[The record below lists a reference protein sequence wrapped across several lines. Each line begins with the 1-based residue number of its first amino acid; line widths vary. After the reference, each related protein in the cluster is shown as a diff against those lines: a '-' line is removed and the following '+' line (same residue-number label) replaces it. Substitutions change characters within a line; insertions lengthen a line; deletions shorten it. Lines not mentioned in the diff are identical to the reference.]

1 MEIERKW
8 LVNIFQALDMIQG
21 IVPLK
26 ITQGYLNTMEDEYLI
41 RYRSV
46 NNLAFMM
53 ELKSKGHLSRQELGY
68 LITKEQFEE
77 GMKLCKTKVS
87 KKATAKYRLE
97 KGTTEFMQKKFIRFR
112 FALWRYKLTDI
123 QRIDLLFK
131 RLEKKYKVVKDQ
143 GKKFPTQRI
152 GITFAAQEKEY
163 NIFTNS
169 KTNRKNTT
177 EVYDFISTATFANND
192 PSTVG
197 MFEELKDK
205 VIKYYLKT
213 GKSPSMLDEA
223 SVKAAKH
230 FYVFF
235 VEA

>member
-87 KKATAKYRLE
+87 KKRYCLYLSNDKVAEVDLYNEWDFITVEVEFDTEGEADFFDVPSWFGKEVTYDAKY
-97 KGTTEFMQKKFIRFR
+97 K
-112 FALWRYKLTDI
+112 
-123 QRIDLLFK
+123 
-131 RLEKKYKVVKDQ
+131 
-143 GKKFPTQRI
+143 
-152 GITFAAQEKEY
+152 
-163 NIFTNS
+163 NIN
-169 KTNRKNTT
+169 
-177 EVYDFISTATFANND
+177 
-192 PSTVG
+192 
-197 MFEELKDK
+197 L
-205 VIKYYLKT
+205 
-213 GKSPSMLDEA
+213 
-223 SVKAAKH
+223 AK
-230 FYVFF
+230 
-235 VEA
+235 

>member
-1 MEIERKW
+1 MKIKILQQTKR
-8 LVNIFQALDMIQG
+8 G
-21 IVPLK
+21 IVTSIINRTSLK
-26 ITQGYLNTMEDEYLI
+26 NYIFFDKIKNRNVWIKPNFY
-41 RYRSV
+41 
-46 NNLAFMM
+46 
-53 ELKSKGHLSRQELGY
+53 QE
-68 LITKEQFEE
+68 IIEQF
-77 GMKLCKTKVS
+77 KTKVS
-87 KKATAKYRLE
+87 KKATATYRLE
-97 KGTTEFMQKKFIRFR
+97 KGTTEFMEKKFIRFR

-152 GITFAAQEKEY
+152 GITFAAEEKEY

-169 KTNRKNTT
+169 KTNRKNKT

-213 GKSPSMLDEA
+213 GKSPSMLDDD
-223 SVKAAKH
+223 SVKTAKH

>member
-1 MEIERKW
+1 MK
-8 LVNIFQALDMIQG
+8 IQ
-21 IVPLK
+21 IK
-26 ITQGYLNTMEDEYLI
+26 Q
-41 RYRSV
+41 
-46 NNLAFMM
+46 
-53 ELKSKGHLSRQELGY
+53 
-68 LITKEQFEE
+68 ITKRGIITSLINRSSLKNYIFFDKLKNRNLWIKPDYYEE
-77 GMKLCKTKVS
+77 LISHIKKKVS
-87 KKATAKYRLE
+87 RKATAKYRLE
-97 KGTTEFMQKKFIRFR
+97 KGTTEFMEKKFIRFR
-112 FALWRYKLTDI
+112 FALWRYRLTEI
-123 QRIDLLFK
+123 QKIDLLFK

-152 GITFAAQEKEY
+152 GITFAAEEKEY

-169 KTNRKNTT
+169 KTNRKNKT

>member
-1 MEIERKW
+1 MVSITNKIKNW
-8 LVNIFQALDMIQG
+8 LIDKITKVFIPKKAIKKVVKKAPKK
-21 IVPLK
+21 IPSIPKIPKILK
-26 ITQGYLNTMEDEYLI
+26 IPKK
-41 RYRSV
+41 
-46 NNLAFMM
+46 
-53 ELKSKGHLSRQELGY
+53 KSLPKAVKKK
-68 LITKEQFEE
+68 I
-77 GMKLCKTKVS
+77 
-87 KKATAKYRLE
+87 KKAAAPKYRLE
-97 KGTTEFMQKKFIRFR
+97 KGTTEFMEKKFIRFR
-112 FALWRYKLTDI
+112 FALWRYRLTDI
-123 QRIDLLFK
+123 EKIDLLFK
-131 RLEKKYKVVKDQ
+131 RLQTKYKAIKSQ

-163 NIFTNS
+163 NVFTNS

-213 GKSPSMLDEA
+213 GKSPSMLDDD
-223 SVKAAKH
+223 SVKTAKH

>member
-1 MEIERKW
+1 MK
-8 LVNIFQALDMIQG
+8 IQIKQITKRG
-21 IVPLK
+21 IITSLINRTSLK
-26 ITQGYLNTMEDEYLI
+26 NYLFFDKLKN
-41 RYRSV
+41 R
-46 NNLAFMM
+46 NLWI
-53 ELKSKGHLSRQELGY
+53 KPDYYQEL
-68 LITKEQFEE
+68 ISQIK
-77 GMKLCKTKVS
+77 KKVS
-87 KKATAKYRLE
+87 RKATAKYRLE

-112 FALWRYKLTDI
+112 FALWRYKLIDI
-123 QRIDLLFK
+123 QRIDTLFK
-131 RLEKKYKVVKDQ
+131 RLEKKYQAIKSQ

-152 GITFAAQEKEY
+152 GITFAAQEKEF

-169 KTNRKNTT
+169 KTNRKNKT

-213 GKSPSMLDEA
+213 GKSPSMLDDD
-223 SVKAAKH
+223 SVKTAKH